1 MAQSISITAY
11 STALFSTWIFV
22 EQYSILF
29 DCGDGV
35 VSSLLQKSRKI
46 KHVFI
51 THPDPDHIT
60 GLFQFNQLNG
70 RDGLTVHYP
79 KDAGSFPALAD
90 FTAKFD
96 PHTSGTTWNSISAG
110 DSIAVRNDLQV
121 RAIRNQHVPADPSVM
136 KSLSF
141 VVQNEKRKLRP
152 EFAGST
158 GQHIAELRKEIS
170 DDKLFETATD
180 IDIELIYS
188 GDTPIENDGR
198 YTNARI
204 LIHEATFLTREE
216 IEPDNP
222 KRNKHSSLDS
232 VMEMAANSNIQNLI
246 LSHFSSRYS
255 NEQIDEAIAKEKQ
268 RCEIDI
274 PVFVIYPGQ
283 VSRFEI

>member
-35 VSSLLQKSRKI
+35 ASSLLQKSRKI

-51 THPDPDHIT
+51 THPDRDHIT

-121 RAIRNQHVPADPSVM
+121 RAIRNQHVPADSSVM

-158 GQHIAELRKEIS
+158 GQHIACL
-170 DDKLFETATD
+170 L
-180 IDIELIYS
+180 
-188 GDTPIENDGR
+188 
-198 YTNARI
+198 YTSPSPRDQ
-204 LIHEATFLTREE
+204 RGSRM
-216 IEPDNP
+216 P
-222 KRNKHSSLDS
+222 SS
-232 VMEMAANSNIQNLI
+232 A
-246 LSHFSSRYS
+246 
-255 NEQIDEAIAKEKQ
+255 
-268 RCEIDI
+268 
-274 PVFVIYPGQ
+274 
-283 VSRFEI
+283 